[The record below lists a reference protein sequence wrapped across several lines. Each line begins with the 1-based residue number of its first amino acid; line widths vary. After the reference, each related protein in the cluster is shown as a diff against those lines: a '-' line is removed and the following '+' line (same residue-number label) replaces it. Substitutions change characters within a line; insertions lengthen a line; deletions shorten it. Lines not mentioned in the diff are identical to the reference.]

1 MKTLILCIFFFF
13 SIFSIASANTQT
25 DEFLCSTRG
34 MLTGNFDNVRFQ
46 KNQTIFSKKTDS
58 IFISMYRKDV
68 NLGIFGWDKWVLARK
83 DYEDESNIVWIS
95 GYESIKENKEI
106 SLMPEYRHRLNLLDL
121 KLIVEKA
128 SEPLGSV
135 SGFYKSFNCY
145 QVPLSYSSD

>member
-1 MKTLILCIFFFF
+1 
-13 SIFSIASANTQT
+13 
-25 DEFLCSTRG
+25 

-46 KNQTIFSKKTDS
+46 KNQTIFLQKIDS
-58 IFISMYRKDV
+58 IFISMYRKDID
-68 NLGIFGWDKWVLARK
+68 LGIFGWDKWVLAKK
-83 DYEDESNIVWIS
+83 DQEDESNIVWIS
-95 GYESIKENKEI
+95 GYESIKENNEI